1 MVAPGGLAVRDL
13 TPPEAIQAPPTFS
26 NWLITCMALAS
37 AVVSQSTITL
47 LPAPSPAPSASRAEA
62 ICRCGV
68 DVVDRSS
75 TQATC
80 VSSSHCGGAV
90 FSLPTVRT
98 TWRSDPSATAAVMTI
113 PGEALSIQA
122 TRAPDGE
129 KRGTRCELAG
139 VASRRTAGRELQS
152 PS

>member
-1 MVAPGGLAVRDL
+1 GRARRIGGARLDAARGDPGAADVLELVDRLHGVGVGGGVAVDDH
-13 TPPEAIQAPPTFS
+13 
-26 NWLITCMALAS
+26 ALA
-37 AVVSQSTITL
+37 
-47 LPAPSPAPSASRAEA
+47 RAGA
-62 ICRCGV
+62 
-68 DVVDRSS
+68 
-75 TQATC
+75 
-80 VSSSHCGGAV
+80 GAV
-90 FSLPTVRT
+90 FSLATVRT

-152 PS
+152 PSSSVARS